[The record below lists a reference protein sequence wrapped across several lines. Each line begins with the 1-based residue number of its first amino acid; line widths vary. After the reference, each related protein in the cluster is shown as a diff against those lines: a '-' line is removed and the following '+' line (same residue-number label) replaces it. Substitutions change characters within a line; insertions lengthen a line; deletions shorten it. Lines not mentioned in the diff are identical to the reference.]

1 MVIEEKIR
9 NSVGRVYRKGIIII
23 TLLSLINLIYK
34 LIVSLINDFSILTLI
49 AEVAIVLCGGIILLV
64 GGNKTNEQNRYNRL
78 DTSDEIDLC
87 RNLKVFFFVILLSHA
102 VSIPYY
108 FINNHSSNVY
118 YINYFILILE
128 VIGAI
133 YIYYAHKKEN
143 IYINYS
149 FIEEQKKLYY
159 DIVLKNIYKIVIV
172 NIIVFLVSILLT
184 YVLTDI
190 LLTAIWAIVLSFL
203 FCVVSLSLIYLFLS
217 WLDRSRYE
225 EDTVEDLESTQIT
238 FTKTSVIIGI
248 TLIVLNFISTSL
260 SLFQHFAISHI
271 INNFMSMESVL
282 GKFVLLQSNIQVYLR
297 IFIAVI
303 FILLLINMTRYV
315 IENSKTNQALKI
327 FIIFELVK
335 LAFSYIQR
343 FILTIMSVNENV
355 NVYRYI
361 TSGNSILNNLISLT
375 NGVIIL
381 ILILM
386 ITKEFKVNQVVIVIP
401 SFILF
406 QKLVVILMN
415 RFINLNFWNVLTNQ
429 ISFILGTA
437 LTFVYMLVNKSKRLD
452 LIKYNF

>member
-78 DTSDEIDLC
+78 DTSDEIDLG

-108 FINNHSSNVY
+108 FINNRSSNVY

-159 DIVLKNIYKIVIV
+159 DKVLKNIYKIVIV

-190 LLTAIWAIVLSFL
+190 LLTAIWAIVLSF
-203 FCVVSLSLIYLFLS
+203 C
-217 WLDRSRYE
+217 
-225 EDTVEDLESTQIT
+225 
-238 FTKTSVIIGI
+238 
-248 TLIVLNFISTSL
+248 
-260 SLFQHFAISHI
+260 
-271 INNFMSMESVL
+271 
-282 GKFVLLQSNIQVYLR
+282 FV
-297 IFIAVI
+297 
-303 FILLLINMTRYV
+303 
-315 IENSKTNQALKI
+315 
-327 FIIFELVK
+327 
-335 LAFSYIQR
+335 
-343 FILTIMSVNENV
+343 
-355 NVYRYI
+355 
-361 TSGNSILNNLISLT
+361 
-375 NGVIIL
+375 
-381 ILILM
+381 
-386 ITKEFKVNQVVIVIP
+386 
-401 SFILF
+401 
-406 QKLVVILMN
+406 
-415 RFINLNFWNVLTNQ
+415 
-429 ISFILGTA
+429 
-437 LTFVYMLVNKSKRLD
+437 
-452 LIKYNF
+452 

>member
-78 DTSDEIDLC
+78 DTSDEIDLG

-108 FINNHSSNVY
+108 FINNRSSNVY

-159 DIVLKNIYKIVIV
+159 DKVLKNIYKIVIV

>member
-1 MVIEEKIR
+1 ME
-9 NSVGRVYRKGIIII
+9 
-23 TLLSLINLIYK
+23 LLDKVLSDHNLIK
-34 LIVSLINDFSILTLI
+34 
-49 AEVAIVLCGGIILLV
+49 AIDKVVKNGGSAGIDGMSVKEGREYFL
-64 GGNKTNEQNRYNRL
+64 KHK
-78 DTSDEIDLC
+78 DEIINKLKTRTYKPQPVKRVEIPKPDGGL
-87 RNLKVFFFVILLSHA
+87 RNLGIPCIIDRILQQAINQVLTPIYEKQFCEYSYGFRPNRDAHMAINKSLEYLNEGYNIIVDIDLEKFFDKV
-102 VSIPYY
+102 
-108 FINNHSSNVY
+108 NHD
-118 YINYFILILE
+118 
-128 VIGAI
+128 
-133 YIYYAHKKEN
+133 
-143 IYINYS
+143 
-149 FIEEQKKLYY
+149 KLMQ
-159 DIVLKNIYKIVIV
+159 VLNNIYKIVIV

-217 WLDRSRYE
+217 WIDRSRYE

-260 SLFQHFAISHI
+260 SLFQHFTISHI

-315 IENSKTNQALKI
+315 IENSKTNQSLKI

-361 TSGNSILNNLISLT
+361 TSENSILNNLISLT

-401 SFILF
+401 SLILF
-406 QKLVVILMN
+406 QKLVVILLN
-415 RFINLNFWNVLTNQ
+415 RFINLNFWIVLTYQ

>member
-1 MVIEEKIR
+1 M
-9 NSVGRVYRKGIIII
+9 
-23 TLLSLINLIYK
+23 
-34 LIVSLINDFSILTLI
+34 
-49 AEVAIVLCGGIILLV
+49 
-64 GGNKTNEQNRYNRL
+64 
-78 DTSDEIDLC
+78 
-87 RNLKVFFFVILLSHA
+87 
-102 VSIPYY
+102 
-108 FINNHSSNVY
+108 
-118 YINYFILILE
+118 
-128 VIGAI
+128 
-133 YIYYAHKKEN
+133 
-143 IYINYS
+143 
-149 FIEEQKKLYY
+149 
-159 DIVLKNIYKIVIV
+159 
-172 NIIVFLVSILLT
+172 
-184 YVLTDI
+184 
-190 LLTAIWAIVLSFL
+190 
-203 FCVVSLSLIYLFLS
+203 
-217 WLDRSRYE
+217 
-225 EDTVEDLESTQIT
+225 
-238 FTKTSVIIGI
+238 
-248 TLIVLNFISTSL
+248 
-260 SLFQHFAISHI
+260 
-271 INNFMSMESVL
+271 L

-335 LAFSYIQR
+335 LAFSYIQG
-343 FILTIMSVNENV
+343 FILTIMSVNENL

-361 TSGNSILNNLISLT
+361 ISGNSILNNLISLT

-415 RFINLNFWNVLTNQ
+415 RFINLNFWNVLTYQ

>member
-78 DTSDEIDLC
+78 DTSDEIDLG

-108 FINNHSSNVY
+108 FINNRSSNVY

-133 YIYYAHKKEN
+133 YIYYSHKKEN

-159 DIVLKNIYKIVIV
+159 DKVLKNIYKIVIV

-238 FTKTSVIIGI
+238 FTKTSLIIGI

-260 SLFQHFAISHI
+260 SLFQHFAISNI

-343 FILTIMSVNENV
+343 FILTLMSVNENL

-361 TSGNSILNNLISLT
+361 ISGNSILNNLISLT

-415 RFINLNFWNVLTNQ
+415 RFINLNYWIVLTYQ
-429 ISFILGTA
+429 IRFILGTA